1 MSNVQPP
8 PGEPPEEDPFRKKPQ
23 EPQPPQEPQGPGPGQ
38 GPPAGSPYGQGQG
51 GGSPYGG
58 EGGAGGG
65 GQPPPYG
72 GGNAYGGPYGG
83 ADPLAGM
90 PPLADFGKR
99 FLARLI
105 DVLIIAIPLGL
116 LSWAAGGFDMAT
128 DGDSWDE
135 ITNQVNTGRQWLWS
149 LISVVVYVGYDTF
162 LTKRSGQ
169 TLGKS
174 IMKLRVAMLNDGRTP
189 DTSAALLR
197 AAVLWVPA
205 LLCCFCVWWLVIII
219 TVIADRPYRQGLH
232 DKAAKTVVVS
242 AA

>member
-1 MSNVQPP
+1 MSNDQPP
-8 PGEPPEEDPFRKKPQ
+8 SGPPPEEDPFRKKPQ
-23 EPQPPQEPQGPGPGQ
+23 EPQPPQEPQGSGE
-38 GPPAGSPYGQGQG
+38 GPPPGSPYGPG

-58 EGGAGGG
+58 PGGGSPYGGPGGAG

-72 GGNAYGGPYGG
+72 YGGAYGG

-99 FLARLI
+99 FIARLI
-105 DVLIIAIPLGL
+105 DVLIIAIPLAL
-116 LSWAAGGFDMAT
+116 ISWAAGGFDMAG

-135 ITNQVNTGRQWLWS
+135 ITDQVNTGRQWLWS
-149 LISVVVYVGYDTF
+149 LISLVAYVGYDTL
-162 LTKRSGQ
+162 LTKRNGQ
-169 TLGKS
+169 TVGKS

-189 DTSAALLR
+189 DTGAALLR

-205 LLCCFCVWWLVIII
+205 LLCCFCIWWLVILI